1 MSSEFDK
8 GSALAGMQWLGGVQ
22 LARYFDE
29 NFTSQFF
36 EGKRVL
42 EASECVSFN

>member
-1 MSSEFDK
+1 MLV

-29 NFTSQFF
+29 NFTSHYFK
-36 EGKRVL
+36 GKRAL
-42 EASECVSFN
+42 EASEFPEAK